1 MSAANAQ
8 QIKQAIDAG
17 RSALQSGDMAGG
29 CEHLSGIEHPEALY
43 LLALAKH
50 QLEQPDAAVEAFRHA
65 LAMQPD
71 FTQARIALGRL
82 LIELQRWEDAVPVY
96 ETLLLSAGNDPLVRF
111 EHATVSFG
119 LGNYEEAEA
128 TMDAL
133 INLGNDRPEIRFM
146 RARARLELGR
156 IDDGLQDL
164 HNAHAREPSNDSLK
178 ALASTL
184 WMRGE
189 NDAFDIVLGQALE
202 NPVLVV
208 AAADMLRQSGQPE
221 QAIAAIDAARG
232 SQPFPIDAS
241 EVLTQA
247 YLDLDDA
254 DAAEQSA
261 RDSLTG
267 NPDNPGIKVRL
278 ISALLMQGKAD
289 AALDLIKPMRR
300 SEPNAQHWIAYE
312 ATALRLLGDK
322 QYDELVDLDRFVR
335 SYSLPIPNGFDSL
348 DAFNLAFLQ
357 ALDRW
362 HHYEQHPL
370 YQSLRDGSQT
380 SRNLTSI
387 DDPVIQAYIKA
398 LDAPIRDYMQCV
410 GTSKAH
416 PLTARN
422 TGEYR
427 FAGSWSVKL
436 HGGGKHVNHV
446 HPEGWI
452 SSAYYVAVPD
462 EVQDTNGRAG
472 WIKFGEPPFRSTP
485 PTPPQKWVQPAA
497 GLLVL
502 FPSFLWHGT
511 EPINDNSVRVTAPFD
526 VVPAFATKE

>member
-29 CEHLSGIEHPEALY
+29 CEHLGGIDHPEALY
-43 LLALAKH
+43 LLALARH
-50 QLEQPDAAVEAFRHA
+50 QLKQPDAAVQAFQRA
-65 LAMQPD
+65 LELQPD
-71 FTQARIALGRL
+71 FTQASVALGRL
-82 LIELQRWEDAVPVY
+82 LIELQRWDDAVSVLD
-96 ETLLLSAGNDPLVRF
+96 TLISEGHDTA
-111 EHATVSFG
+111 
-119 LGNYEEAEA
+119 
-128 TMDAL
+128 
-133 INLGNDRPEIRFM
+133 EIRFERG
-146 RARARLELGR
+146 RARIELGQ
-156 IDDGLQDL
+156 ISDAVADLQ
-164 HNAHAREPSNDSLK
+164 NAHAREPSNEILRTL
-178 ALASTL
+178 ALTL

-189 NDAFDIVLGQALE
+189 NDAFDSILGEALK

-208 AAADMLRQSGQPE
+208 AAADMLRQSGQAE
-221 QAIAAIDAARG
+221 RAIAAINAARE
-232 SQPFPIDAS
+232 SQPFPIEAS

-254 DAAEQSA
+254 DAAERTA

-267 NPDNPGIKVRL
+267 DPDNPGIKVRL

-289 AALDLIKPMRR
+289 AALELIRPMRQ

-312 ATALRLLGDK
+312 TTALRQMGDE
-322 QYDELVDLDRFVR
+322 QYDRLVDLDRFVR
-335 SYSLPIPNGFDSL
+335 SYSLPVPEGFDSI
-348 DAFNLAFLQ
+348 DEFNQAFLK

-362 HHYEQHPL
+362 HHYERHPL
-370 YQSLRDGSQT
+370 YQSLRDGNQT
-380 SRNLTSI
+380 SRDLASI
-387 DDPVIQAYIKA
+387 DDPVIEAYLKA
-398 LDAPIRDYMQCV
+398 LDTPIREYMNFV
-410 GTSKAH
+410 GAGDDH

-427 FAGSWSVKL
+427 IAGSWSVRL
-436 HGGGKHVNHV
+436 HGGGRHVNHV

-462 EVQDTNGRAG
+462 EVLDETGKAG
-472 WIKFGEPPFRSTP
+472 WIKFGEPPFKSTP
-485 PTPPQKWVQPAA
+485 PTPPQKWVQPSA

-511 EPINDNSVRVTAPFD
+511 SPIDGDSVRVTAPFD
-526 VVPAFATKE
+526 VVPA

>member
-1 MSAANAQ
+1 MSAADEQ
-8 QIKQAIDAG
+8 QLKQAIDAG
-17 RSALQSGDMAGG
+17 RTALQSGDMEGG
-29 CEHLSGIEHPEALY
+29 CQHLGGIDHPEALY

-50 QLEQPDAAVEAFRHA
+50 QLEQPDAAEQAFRRA
-65 LAMQPD
+65 LVLRPG
-71 FTQARIALGRL
+71 FIQARTALGRL
-82 LIELQRWEDAVPVY
+82 LIELKRWDDAVPVY
-96 ETLLLSAGNDPLVRF
+96 QQLLQSDPHNTQVRF
-111 EHATVSFG
+111 EHSSVQLG
-119 LGNYEEAEA
+119 LGNNEEAESNF
-128 TMDAL
+128 DAL
-133 INLGNDRPEIRFM
+133 INEGNDLAEIRFM
-146 RARARLELGR
+146 RGRARLELGQ
-156 IDDGLQDL
+156 ISDGLKDL
-164 HNAHAREPSNDSLK
+164 RNAHSREPNNDSLK

-189 NDAFDIVLGQALE
+189 TDAFETVLGQALN

-208 AAADMLRQSGQPE
+208 AAADMLRQSGKPE
-221 QAIAAIDAARG
+221 RAIAAIDAARE
-232 SQPFPIDAS
+232 SQPYPIEAS
-241 EVLTQA
+241 AVLTQA

-254 DAAEQSA
+254 VAAEKTA
-261 RDSLTG
+261 RVSLTQD
-267 NPDNPGIKVRL
+267 PDNPGIKVRL

-289 AALDLIKPMRR
+289 AALELIIPMRR

-312 ATALRLLGDK
+312 ATALRLLGDQ

-335 SYSLPIPNGFDSL
+335 PYALPVPNGFDSI
-348 DAFNLAFLQ
+348 DAFNRAFLQ

-362 HHYEQHPL
+362 YQYEHHPL

-387 DDPVIQAYIKA
+387 DDPVIGAYIEA
-398 LDAPIRDYMQCV
+398 LDTPIRDYMRFV
-410 GTSKAH
+410 GASDAH

-427 FAGSWSVKL
+427 IAGSWSVRL
-436 HGGGKHVNHV
+436 HGGGRHVNHV

-462 EVQDTNGRAG
+462 EVQDKSGKAG

-485 PTPPQKWVQPAA
+485 PTPPEKWVQPSA
-497 GLLVL
+497 GMLVL

-511 EPINDNSVRVTAPFD
+511 EPINDDSVRVTAPFD
-526 VVPAFATKE
+526 VVPA

>member
-29 CEHLSGIEHPEALY
+29 CEHLNGIEHPEALY

-50 QLEQPDAAVEAFRHA
+50 QLDQADAAVQAFRRA
-65 LAMQPD
+65 LALQPD

-96 ETLLLSAGNDPLVRF
+96 EELMRSAGDDPLVRF
-111 EHATVSFG
+111 EHASVQLG
-119 LGNYEEAEA
+119 LGNDAEAEA
-128 TMDAL
+128 SFDAL
-133 INLGNDRPEIRFM
+133 INAGNDRPEIRLM

-156 IDDGLQDL
+156 IDAGLEDL
-164 HNAHAREPSNDSLK
+164 RNAHTREPGNDSLK
-178 ALASTL
+178 ALAATL

-189 NDAFDIVLGQALE
+189 SDAFDSLLDQALK
-202 NPVLVV
+202 NPELAV

-221 QAIAAIDAARG
+221 RAIAAINVARE
-232 SQPFPIDAS
+232 SQPFPTEAS

-254 DAAEQSA
+254 DAAEQTA
-261 RDSLTG
+261 RDSLTAD
-267 NPDNPGIKVRL
+267 PDNPGIKVRL

-289 AALDLIKPMRR
+289 AALELIRPMRR

-322 QYDELVDLDRFVR
+322 KYDELVDLDRFVR
-335 SYSLPIPNGFDSL
+335 CYTLPVPNGFDSL
-348 DAFNLAFLQ
+348 DVFNQAFLQ

-362 HHYEQHPL
+362 HHYAHHPL

-380 SRNLTSI
+380 SRELTRI
-387 DDPVIQAYIKA
+387 DDPVVRAYIDA
-398 LDAPIRDYMQCV
+398 LDAPIRDYMQFV

-427 FAGSWSVKL
+427 FAGSWSVRL
-436 HGGGKHVNHV
+436 HGGGRHVNHV

-452 SSAYYVAVPD
+452 SSAYYLAVPD
-462 EVQDTNGRAG
+462 EVRDKTSKTG

-485 PTPPQKWVQPAA
+485 PTPPQKWVQPSA

-502 FPSFLWHGT
+502 FPSYLWHGT
-511 EPINDNSVRVTAPFD
+511 EPINDGSVRVTAPFD
-526 VVPAFATKE
+526 VVPA

>member
-43 LLALAKH
+43 LFALAKH

-82 LIELQRWEDAVPVY
+82 LIELERWNDAVPVY
-96 ETLLLSAGNDPLVRF
+96 EELLQSEPHNLSARSG
-111 EHATVSFG
+111 HAIVQLG
-119 LGNYEEAEA
+119 LGDYAEAEA
-128 TMDAL
+128 NFDAL
-133 INLGNDRPEIRFM
+133 ISEGNDLAEIRFM
-146 RARARLELGR
+146 RARARLELGQ
-156 IDDGLQDL
+156 ISEALKDL
-164 HNAHAREPSNDSLK
+164 RNAHAREPSNDSLK

-189 NDAFDIVLGQALE
+189 NDAFDTVLGQALK

-232 SQPFPIDAS
+232 SQHFPIDAS

-254 DAAEQSA
+254 DAAEQTA

-335 SYSLPIPNGFDSL
+335 SYSLPVPDGFDSL

-362 HHYEQHPL
+362 HHYAHHPL

-387 DDPVIQAYIKA
+387 DDPVIQAYINA
-398 LDAPIRDYMQCV
+398 LDVPIRDYMQCV

-422 TGEYR
+422 IERAASTLNLLEY
-427 FAGSWSVKL
+427 
-436 HGGGKHVNHV
+436 
-446 HPEGWI
+446 
-452 SSAYYVAVPD
+452 
-462 EVQDTNGRAG
+462 
-472 WIKFGEPPFRSTP
+472 
-485 PTPPQKWVQPAA
+485 
-497 GLLVL
+497 
-502 FPSFLWHGT
+502 
-511 EPINDNSVRVTAPFD
+511 
-526 VVPAFATKE
+526 